1 MRIQM
6 VDVVPSVQTDAQG
19 QFTLTQAPIGVF
31 KLMAD
36 GTTAAVTGKKF
47 PTLEFDVT
55 TVAGRDYCFDM
66 VVFYHDAVVA
76 AGGLAYASDQSKWCN
91 CCQ

>member
-1 MRIQM
+1 M

-36 GTTAAVTGKKF
+36 GTTVAVVGKKF

-55 TVAGRDYCFDM
+55 TVAGRNTTVGMPIYLKNLDTVNQVC
-66 VVFYHDAVVA
+66 VTRCKIR
-76 AGGLAYASDQSKWCN
+76 SDS
-91 CCQ
+91 